1 MDRPAYSA
9 LPGLVSA
16 VSARCEARSQSVSRF
31 RLGIANTLKI
41 RDCDLWLEDNPKTH
55 GGNTMPTDHVAP
67 PWAIHSTL
75 VAVADLDRSIAFY
88 RELGPFDEIV
98 REDAVA
104 VLGDVSPASI
114 ALILRETR
122 GIYHTRHGQ
131 QSLGLRS
138 IAFNV
143 GSLAE
148 LDHIESVLRGRD
160 LFTSRRQMV
169 DGASELV
176 SGRDPDNS
184 PLVFVCY
191 ADGVT
196 LGPDYY
202 RQVTSLMYSLDA

>member
-1 MDRPAYSA
+1 
-9 LPGLVSA
+9 
-16 VSARCEARSQSVSRF
+16 
-31 RLGIANTLKI
+31 
-41 RDCDLWLEDNPKTH
+41 
-55 GGNTMPTDHVAP
+55 MPTDHVVP

-148 LDHIESVLRGRD
+148 LDRIESVLRGRD

-176 SGRDPDNS
+176 NGRDPDNS
-184 PLVFVCY
+184 PLAFVCY

-202 RQVTSLMYSLDA
+202 RQVTSLMYSLDAWTRPPGATIPRPESRVDPLCPPRNSPERQAR